1 MPAVNETVMPSA
13 PINPIPNFQEQ
24 YTMQM
29 PEINQ
34 EPVQAPAMQMPEI
47 NSSEYNPYIQQP
59 TQNEYLNQNPVPTIE
74 PTISPKIEPE
84 PRLFDTNPS
93 QQLENIVPAANEVN
107 NYNSS
112 YEVPVT
118 NSQEPAAPTYED
130 NFSKT
135 KNILDQNGIAYKAYS
150 NETGH
155 CIIIE
160 L

>member
-1 MPAVNETVMPSA
+1 MHCPYCGFKVEDGFLYCPKCGKLLD
-13 PINPIPNFQEQ
+13 
-24 YTMQM
+24 
-29 PEINQ
+29 
-34 EPVQAPAMQMPEI
+34 
-47 NSSEYNPYIQQP
+47 NSN
-59 TQNEYLNQNPVPTIE
+59 TH
-74 PTISPKIEPE
+74 
-84 PRLFDTNPS
+84 R
-93 QQLENIVPAANEVN
+93 EVN